1 MTMESKPISFVQ
13 QNMELFGFQNENED
27 LFTSFVELLDNCVD
41 AVISNT
47 SIDREEKEINIC
59 LTPSKSGGTY
69 CFSTVIMVFV
79 VIDYEE

>member
-13 QNMELFGFQNENED
+13 QNMELFGFQNENEA

-47 SIDREEKEINIC
+47 SIDR
-59 LTPSKSGGTY
+59 
-69 CFSTVIMVFV
+69 
-79 VIDYEE
+79 